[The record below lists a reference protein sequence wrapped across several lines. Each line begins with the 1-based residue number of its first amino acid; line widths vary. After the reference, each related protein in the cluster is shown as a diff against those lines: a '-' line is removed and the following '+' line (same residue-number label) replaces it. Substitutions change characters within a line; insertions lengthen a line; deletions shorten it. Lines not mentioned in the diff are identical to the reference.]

1 MKIIKKLYNVCSELR
16 KTDSSEKIRDFKGSK
31 YLALKEKLTPELGEE
46 LDSLVTEMM
55 FSNLDELER
64 TFKEGFCMGAEL
76 MLEIKSTDIK
86 KRLLFL
92 TTKRNGFP
100 SPFC

>member
-16 KTDSSEKIRDFKGSK
+16 KTDSSVKISEFKGSR
-31 YLALKEKLTPELGEE
+31 YLSFKEKLSPELGEE

-64 TFKEGFCMGAEL
+64 TFKEGFCLGAEL
-76 MLEIKSTDIK
+76 MLEIKSADIK
-86 KRLLFL
+86 K
-92 TTKRNGFP
+92 KIG
-100 SPFC
+100 